1 MKGLKEGKERMGVLK
16 DEKLKERKRER
27 GKDDQKDLEE
37 RSKVEGWM
45 IKELG

>member
-16 DEKLKERKRER
+16 DEKLKERNRER

>member
-1 MKGLKEGKERMGVLK
+1 MEGLKEGKERMGVLK